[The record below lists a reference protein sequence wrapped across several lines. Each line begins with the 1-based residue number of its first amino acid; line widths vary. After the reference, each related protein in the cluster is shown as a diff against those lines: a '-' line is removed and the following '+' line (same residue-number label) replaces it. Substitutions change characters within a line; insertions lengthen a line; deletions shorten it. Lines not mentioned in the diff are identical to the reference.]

1 MKKPAIPDELTKSEK
16 KGVIEAAFA
25 GGMTPAELFA
35 AVVQDFYGVGE
46 RRGLIVH
53 WGRKMGIAPS
63 EALRI
68 AHDAALIPISRQ
80 TLLAVQEKPR
90 HNSAGKTSE

>member
-1 MKKPAIPDELTKSEK
+1 
-16 KGVIEAAFA
+16 
-25 GGMTPAELFA
+25 
-35 AVVQDFYGVGE
+35 
-46 RRGLIVH
+46 
-53 WGRKMGIAPS
+53 
-63 EALRI
+63 LRI